1 MICQVLKIKN
11 NRKDKMTKRL
21 TLNAEKRKAI
31 EGVFQSHWTDNNKF
45 MSGLQ
50 EAKEKYNSMRVK
62 MLQLCSNVIRQH
74 QPQEDVDTIRTM
86 TNKYGDS
93 GGQLYHD
100 NCFNFETDIINDEG
114 ERDRDTVRL
123 DFSLDDDRE
132 FARAYYRDELMK
144 ANCDPDFKVRWNEDN
159 KRNPKYYEEEN
170 KCDTWLGF
178 RNSSN
183 EDKSIMKPKAEW
195 ERDKIWVIG
204 TSYCHSRQFKV
215 DQSTFEVF
223 KMFNKVIGKVATQ
236 HEQLFNH
243 VEEKMKKLRLG
254 LKSYRFF
261 DQAKQLADKLGIP
274 LNESILNEC
283 SSMALSV
290 YSPDNLASLLEDKVQ
305 PTREEKIAMAKQYLA
320 QQNSIN

>member
-1 MICQVLKIKN
+1 
-11 NRKDKMTKRL
+11 MTKRL

-31 EGVFQSHWTDNNKF
+31 ENVFQSHWTDNNKF

-62 MLQLCSNVIRQH
+62 MLQLCSNIVRQH
-74 QPQEDVDTIRTM
+74 QPQEDVDTIRAM
-86 TNKYGDS
+86 TNKYGSS
-93 GGQLYHD
+93 GGELYHD

-114 ERDRDTVRL
+114 ERDKDTVRV
-123 DFSLDDDRE
+123 DFALDDDHA
-132 FARAYYRDELMK
+132 FARAYYRDELIK

-178 RNSSN
+178 RGSSN
-183 EDKSIMKPKAEW
+183 EDKSIIKPKAEW
-195 ERDKIWVIG
+195 ERDKVWVIG

-236 HEQLFNH
+236 HEQLFNQ

-274 LNESILNEC
+274 LNESILNES

-290 YSPDNLASLLEDKVQ
+290 YSPENLASLLEDKVQ